1 MGFSRQEYWSG
12 LPFPSPGDLPNPGI
26 EPGSPALQTD
36 SFPSQHRETVCT
48 SSKVKSESRC
58 LSDSLRPPGLYSP
71 WNSPGQN
78 TSSKPTTRQDGFI
91 LQDTPL
97 QGHSE
102 PLGVLSPD
110 PGVRSLRPPLKDADG
125 EVSPSLTPLPPGW
138 LLT

>member
-1 MGFSRQEYWSG
+1 MCNYFECTRDFLELRRPWGFSPRHDEDPREPFMRRQ
-12 LPFPSPGDLPNPGI
+12 GI
-26 EPGSPALQTD
+26 FQ
-36 SFPSQHRETVCT
+36 
-48 SSKVKSESRC
+48 SEKWESLS
-58 LSDSLRPPGLYSP
+58 LSDSLRPHGLYSP
-71 WNSPGQN
+71 WNSPGRN

-110 PGVRSLRPPLKDADG
+110 PGVRSLCPPLKDADG

>member
-1 MGFSRQEYWSG
+1 MEFSRPEY
-12 LPFPSPGDLPNPGI
+12 LF
-26 EPGSPALQTD
+26 QTYH
-36 SFPSQHRETVCT
+36 ST
-48 SSKVKSESRC
+48 
-58 LSDSLRPPGLYSP
+58 
-71 WNSPGQN
+71 
-78 TSSKPTTRQDGFI
+78 DGFI